1 MSRIT
6 DHPELADGP
15 NPFFDGIS
23 PFIPF
28 NDLPT
33 KLRHF
38 PLEHFDW
45 QSVPVNHREPL
56 LDLSGRHF
64 APTKTVMEPATG
76 IQSLLRRTLAFANP
90 LSPSNRKLCNQIG
103 MAESGGALNGL
114 TPAQGGGMLLSGMTA
129 TGKSTLLK
137 RALETFAPQQVLD
150 HGSSEICGFY
160 GLRQCVYLYID
171 HPSNGSRGAL
181 LKRILQGLDAKV
193 QTDYYEEHRK
203 VSNLDSLLVT
213 VSKLLTLHRVA
224 LLCIDEKQ
232 ESTFEDSPWRNQFA
246 LFYLQLM
253 NLGISVVLSGN
264 PLAFEHL
271 ECYSQLMRRFSTG
284 GVHTLQPASAIKDA
298 WWTRDFVPQAR
309 MFSIVEKW
317 SVEEQFKRRLED
329 ESSGGLPGLFIA
341 FHEEVQRSALRRG
354 GAFAEVIDQ
363 DYLAAQTSPRFK
375 QLRRIA
381 IATTSEEARLAS
393 QFIDIPPVAMETKVS
408 PRPDFENQVE
418 TKNTSTAN
426 GIISAAE
433 KLVRSYKRKQTRQA
447 NQLSQSLKT
456 LSTLPPKDVRRLGT
470 SEELV
475 SGMLQQLDSLEA
487 VGNRSSKRT
496 KGG

>member
-1 MSRIT
+1 MNRVM
-6 DHPELADGP
+6 DHPELANGP

-28 NDLPT
+28 NELPK
-33 KLRHF
+33 KLRNF
-38 PLEHFDW
+38 PLDGVDW
-45 QSVPVNHREPL
+45 RSVSVSHREPL
-56 LDLSGRHF
+56 LDLSDRHF
-64 APTKTVMEPATG
+64 APTKIVMEPAAG

-90 LSPSNRKLCNQIG
+90 LNPSNRKLCNQIG
-103 MAESGGALNGL
+103 MAESLDALKGL

-150 HGSSEICGFY
+150 HGSSEACGFY
-160 GLRQCVYLYID
+160 GLRQCVYLHID

-181 LKRILQGLDAKV
+181 LKRILQCLDAKV

-213 VSKLLTLHRVA
+213 VSKLLTRHRVA

-232 ESTFEDSPWRNQFA
+232 ESTFEDSPWRIEFA

-253 NLGISVVLSGN
+253 NLGISIVLSGN

-271 ECYSQLMRRFSTG
+271 EIYSQLVRRFSAG
-284 GVHTLQPASAIKDA
+284 GIHTLHPASAVKDS
-298 WWTRDFVPQAR
+298 WWMRDFVPQAR
-309 MFSIVEKW
+309 MFSVVEKW
-317 SVEEQFKRRLED
+317 NVKEQLRRRLED

-341 FHEEVQRSALRRG
+341 FHQEVQRSALRRG

-363 DYLAAQTSPRFK
+363 DYLTVQTSPRFK
-375 QLRRIA
+375 QLSRIA
-381 IATTSEEARLAS
+381 IATASEEARLAS
-393 QFIDIPPVAMETKVS
+393 QFVDIPPMSMTTKAS
-408 PRPDFENQVE
+408 PKPDFESQMA
-418 TKNTSTAN
+418 TKNPSVTT
-426 GIISAAE
+426 GTISAAE

-456 LSTLPPKDVRRLGT
+456 LSTLPLEDIRRLGT

-475 SGMLQQLDSLEA
+475 SSMLQQLASLET
-487 VGNRSSKRT
+487 VSNRNSKRK